1 MSVLHP
7 PIQEEVTIRKNIA
20 LGPTGLGQYFPVL
33 SLPLGLGGVI
43 RIQYI
48 RCNSQSYD
56 EEQNFRQFSVMKPED
71 LSYRMFKERSVCH
84 QHDSRPFSYTSVKNS
99 FSTNIYTI

>member
-43 RIQYI
+43 RIHFLI
-48 RCNSQSYD
+48 RKSFGFGKTVLLLCKIS
-56 EEQNFRQFSVMKPED
+56 F
-71 LSYRMFKERSVCH
+71 
-84 QHDSRPFSYTSVKNS
+84 PFNLTY
-99 FSTNIYTI
+99 F

>member
-43 RIQYI
+43 RIHYHKHY
-48 RCNSQSYD
+48 NHDHQSYD
-56 EEQNFRQFSVMKPED
+56 AVTDAVVANED
-71 LSYRMFKERSVCH
+71 
-84 QHDSRPFSYTSVKNS
+84 
-99 FSTNIYTI
+99 

>member
-43 RIQYI
+43 RIHYPEVVEQKI
-48 RCNSQSYD
+48 ALISQKFQQISNR
-56 EEQNFRQFSVMKPED
+56 EFLHKLMQRF
-71 LSYRMFKERSVCH
+71 VCIH
-84 QHDSRPFSYTSVKNS
+84 KIKSLL
-99 FSTNIYTI
+99 FSTTFCFPEI

>member
-43 RIQYI
+43 RIHYGNA
-48 RCNSQSYD
+48 R
-56 EEQNFRQFSVMKPED
+56 
-71 LSYRMFKERSVCH
+71 VCVGNTVCEG
-84 QHDSRPFSYTSVKNS
+84 FALVLY
-99 FSTNIYTI
+99 

>member
-43 RIQYI
+43 RIQYYYY
-48 RCNSQSYD
+48 RGA
-56 EEQNFRQFSVMKPED
+56 QNYKIITWGG
-71 LSYRMFKERSVCH
+71 ER
-84 QHDSRPFSYTSVKNS
+84 PPKNS
-99 FSTNIYTI
+99 DVICE

>member
-20 LGPTGLGQYFPVL
+20 LGPAGLGQYFPVL

-43 RIQYI
+43 RIHYMI
-48 RCNSQSYD
+48 KMEIDNS
-56 EEQNFRQFSVMKPED
+56 
-71 LSYRMFKERSVCH
+71 C
-84 QHDSRPFSYTSVKNS
+84 
-99 FSTNIYTI
+99 IG

>member
-43 RIQYI
+43 RIQYGVCSHSPGGNEI
-48 RCNSQSYD
+48 EIQNTGT
-56 EEQNFRQFSVMKPED
+56 EEMLAKREEMPKKREEIQRLYLYK
-71 LSYRMFKERSVCH
+71 YR
-84 QHDSRPFSYTSVKNS
+84 DD
-99 FSTNIYTI
+99 